1 MKMGQGVRQ
10 AILLLGTVIMV
21 LLLPGGVVS
30 EETLS
35 DPALQSIDSEIQ
47 EIQKRLESYRGPNK
61 SFFGQL
67 STIESLVALYR
78 KREGRIN
85 VTIAHLTAEL
95 EQNKEESA
103 RLQVIVKEQGMKLGR
118 RFRAMYMDGPVGFL
132 ELLLTADSFADLS
145 RREIYYKSLVK
156 ADTKLLEEYRR
167 NIKVL
172 KDVQQRLENDL
183 RRMQALKS
191 EIENTRRSLEQQLS
205 AKGNLIRAAHE
216 DKETH
221 LLVISEREATN
232 RKMAGVIARTER
244 RMEEARKRREEE
256 ARRAMATP
264 EARLEPEEPTTPFIP
279 PPEEAEGGFAAQ
291 KGRMCAPTVGRLV
304 QGYGTQVNPR
314 FGTKTFSKGIII
326 AAPEGAPIRAIWDG
340 EVVYAGWFSGYGNIV
355 IVSHGDH
362 YYSLYAH
369 ASSIVR
375 GVGSKVERG
384 DTIAR
389 VGDTGSLDGPQLYF
403 EIRKGTASLNPLGW
417 VKIGC

>member
-1 MKMGQGVRQ
+1 MEKGRGLSWS
-10 AILLLGTVIMV
+10 ILLVAAVGL
-21 LLLPGGVVS
+21 LLLPSGGLVS
-30 EETLS
+30 EEAIS
-35 DPALQSIDSEIQ
+35 DPALQSIDQQIQ
-47 EIQKRLESYRGPNK
+47 DVQKKLEEYRGPKK

-67 STIESLVALYR
+67 GSIESLAALYR

-85 VTIAHLTAEL
+85 STIARIMDAL
-95 EQNKEESA
+95 EKNKAESA
-103 RLQVIVKEQGMKLGR
+103 RLEAIVTEQGKKLGR

-156 ADTKLLEEYRR
+156 ADAQLLEEYRW
-167 NIKVL
+167 NIREL
-172 KDVQQRLENDL
+172 KAVQQKLESDL
-183 RRMQALKS
+183 RRMQALKE
-191 EIENTRRSLEQQLS
+191 EIEKTRKSLEQQIS
-205 AKGNLIRAAHE
+205 AKNNLIRAAHE

-232 RKMAGVIARTER
+232 RKMAGVIARNER
-244 RMEEARKRREEE
+244 RMEEARRKREEQ
-256 ARRAMATP
+256 ARIAMATP
-264 EARLEPEEPTTPFIP
+264 EARLIPEEPTAPFIP
-279 PPEEAEGGFAAQ
+279 TPEEAEGGFASQ

-326 AAPEGAPIRAIWDG
+326 AAPEGAPIRAIWRG

-355 IVSHGDH
+355 IISHGDH

-369 ASSIVR
+369 ASSILR
-375 GVGSKVERG
+375 GVGSMVERG
-384 DTIAR
+384 ETIAR

-403 EIRKGTASLNPLGW
+403 EIRKGTTSLNPLGW
-417 VKIGC
+417 VRIGC